1 MEALVRSVRPSVA
14 QRLDRLADFRV
25 PLGRGGRA
33 ARAVAGAAAAGTG
46 LWSAKAPEEPKGNSN
61 AKMRI
66 AMAGKA
72 RNQYFI
78 VASS

>member
-1 MEALVRSVRPSVA
+1 LTNGLVGGSQRIFAMAAEVVSRVFDVRPSVA

-46 LWSAKAPEEPKGNSN
+46 LWSA
-61 AKMRI
+61 
-66 AMAGKA
+66 
-72 RNQYFI
+72 
-78 VASS
+78 